1 VLFEKAQMNQYD
13 KQDAKRLGDQLAALD
28 SEVRKFAVVTRR
40 SLQKQVRTQMA
51 MTAARL
57 SLRGRAAVA
66 QYQRSQSRSRQ
77 IGRKTL
83 EKSIRYGLRK
93 SGGVID
99 QVYFSFERHGIF
111 YEHGV
116 GKGRG
121 KDTLEAEANEHPW
134 LSVVVP
140 MAIEKL
146 ADLIAEEYADV
157 ATAAIRINIPGII
170 DTDIRK

>member
-1 VLFEKAQMNQYD
+1 MNEYD
-13 KQDAKRLGDQLAALD
+13 KQDAKRFGDQLAELD
-28 SEVRKFAVVTRR
+28 KEVRKFAVVTRR
-40 SLQKQVRTQMA
+40 NLQKQVRTQMA

-66 QYQRSQSRSRQ
+66 QYQRNQARSRQ
-77 IGRKTL
+77 GDRKTL

-111 YEHGV
+111 FEHGV

-121 KDTLEAEANEHPW
+121 TGTAEAEANAHPW

-140 MAIEKL
+140 MAIERL
-146 ADLIAEEYADV
+146 ADLIADEYADV
-157 ATAAIRINIPGII
+157 ATAQIRINIPGII
-170 DTDIRK
+170 DTDISK